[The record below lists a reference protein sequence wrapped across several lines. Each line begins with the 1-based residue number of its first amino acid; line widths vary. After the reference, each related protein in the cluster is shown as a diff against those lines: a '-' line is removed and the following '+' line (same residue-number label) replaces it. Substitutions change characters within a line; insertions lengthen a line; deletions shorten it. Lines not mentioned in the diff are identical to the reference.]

1 VSAFIYE
8 LMATIYIFGLSYS
21 LHHPLLIQVADS
33 HF

>member
-1 VSAFIYE
+1 
-8 LMATIYIFGLSYS
+8 MATIYILGLSYS